1 MKRTIFI
8 ISLLATFFS
17 NAQVFTEGIVTGPM
31 TTTEIN
37 ALSGSALIEGRQVY
51 NSTTKTIWFY
61 DGSQWVDSG
70 LSSGTAYT
78 FGTGLTESGGTV
90 TVNNAELAPA
100 WANITGIPADIA
112 DGDDD
117 TVADGSE
124 TVVNVTSPVTI
135 SGTGTSGSP
144 YQIGIDLNGYLIDG
158 SNTLNQDLVLNKPSG
173 GEFFI
178 NDNQSGFEYDS
189 SLGVTVYAP
198 SDGVSEDGYVALI
211 SEENS
216 KSSGINVFPN
226 QIAFGTKGTIRYEL
240 QDTGGNPVR
249 VLTIDS
255 LYNNSSDVP
264 TKADVDAAIAA
275 AGGDPDQTLS
285 IGGSESDELTISGA
299 GGNTVSL
306 AEGIQDN
313 VGNMVVGNTETG
325 IDVTYDD
332 VAGKLNFNVTAG
344 GTTPAPS
351 VVEMTD
357 GVAPTTAHISNP
369 TNGTVNII
377 NSTSSDKTIPLNNLN
392 VGTINDSFFIGDR
405 NTAGVTRVQEG
416 TMTFADTPDKDG
428 DSKGSNNTIEITD
441 NAYVFFNEDIDGNPL
456 PEGNFDWVTISSCTP
471 DPNELFTTANAAS
484 DPNCNE
490 ANGTS
495 GITND
500 AGTLTVSTS
509 EVNVGT
515 YALQHVAGAANGHR
529 FRISFNVTNGNT
541 YTFSWDEYQSVGT
554 DGIVHTVSGA
564 GNVTGEPS
572 FRDIATGGWTS
583 DSVVM
588 TATATGTVEIAF
600 YSANGGASGDT
611 IHIDNISIIEN

>member
-1 MKRTIFI
+1 MKKTMILMLLLPLAIFGQKIGADVIKFDTITSSTRDSYTVPNDEVWWI
-8 ISLLATFFS
+8 YNES
-17 NAQVFTEGIVTGPM
+17 TGQFEVNVKN
-31 TTTEIN
+31 T
-37 ALSGSALIEGRQVY
+37 G
-51 NSTTKTIWFY
+51 
-61 DGSQWVDSG
+61 WVAF
-70 LSSGTAYT
+70 SSGDPDQTLAEVLT
-78 FGTGLTESGGTV
+78 QGNDAGGLGI
-90 TVNNAELAPA
+90 NNL
-100 WANITGIPADIA
+100 GI
-112 DGDDD
+112 
-117 TVADGSE
+117 
-124 TVVNVTSPVTI
+124 VNVTDLSASNSI
-135 SGTGTSGSP
+135 SGDGSAITSISSSNVNIEDGGSYYSSTVLEGALQEQGPRLLPIGGTAG
-144 YQIGIDLNGYLIDG
+144 QVLEKIDG
-158 SNTLNQDLVLNKPSG
+158 TDYNVQWATPS
-173 GEFFI
+173 
-178 NDNQSGFEYDS
+178 
-189 SLGVTVYAP
+189 
-198 SDGVSEDGYVALI
+198 
-211 SEENS
+211 
-216 KSSGINVFPN
+216 
-226 QIAFGTKGTIRYEL
+226 
-240 QDTGGNPVR
+240 
-249 VLTIDS
+249 
-255 LYNNSSDVP
+255 
-264 TKADVDAAIAA
+264 
-275 AGGDPDQTLS
+275 GGDPDQTLS
-285 IGGSESDELTISGA
+285 ISGSEGQNINISGS
-299 GGNTVSL
+299 GGNSIDITESVNDIV
-306 AEGIQDN
+306 A
-313 VGNMVVGNTETG
+313 NMVIGNTETG

-332 VAGKLNFNVTAG
+332 VGGKLNFDVTAG
-344 GTTPAPS
+344 GTPPAPTT
-351 VVEMTD
+351 VEMTD
-357 GVAPTTAHISNP
+357 GVAPTTAQISNP

-377 NSTSSDKTIPLNNLN
+377 NSTASDKTIPLDNLN

-428 DSKGSNNTIEITD
+428 DSKGSNNAIEITD

-541 YTFSWDEYQSVGT
+541 YTLSWDEYQSIGT
-554 DGIVHTVSGA
+554 EGIVHTVSGA